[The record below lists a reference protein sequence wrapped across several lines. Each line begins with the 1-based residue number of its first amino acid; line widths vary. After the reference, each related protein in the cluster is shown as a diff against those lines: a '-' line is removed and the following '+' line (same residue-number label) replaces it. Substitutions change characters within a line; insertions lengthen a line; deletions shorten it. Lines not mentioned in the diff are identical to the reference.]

1 MSGHVQILLSTA
13 RELRKTPELKHAL
26 GKLTRSAL
34 ELVHAAQSSLRILD
48 AEGKRLLVCARTG
61 PSVHLSEF
69 TPFSPGEGVVGW
81 VVEQGRPALV
91 EDATSDPRFVPRP
104 DQVDVPR
111 SIIAAPLH
119 GTRGCVGV
127 LSMARLE
134 PPAFCEDEL
143 DILSL
148 LAEMAAPHL
157 DVARL
162 AVLSQT
168 DDLTLL
174 YNRRY
179 LDDVLPREID
189 RAKRYGHPLSVLML
203 DLDNFKEVNDRHG
216 HACGDEV
223 LRILGD
229 RLRAFS
235 RLADVALRWGGEEFV
250 VLMPETNGTQARE
263 VAERL
268 RMGIGHQPYATSKGD
283 LVCTLSMGVA
293 CLDAGDDAVGL
304 MRRVDDA
311 LYRAKR
317 SGRDRVT

>member
-1 MSGHVQILLSTA
+1 MSGSVEVLLAAA
-13 RELRKTPELKHAL
+13 RELRQTPELKIAL
-26 GKLTRSAL
+26 GKLTESAL
-34 ELVHAAQSSLRILD
+34 ELVEASQASLRILD
-48 AEGKRLLVCARTG
+48 GEGKRLLVSARSG
-61 PSVHLSEF
+61 PSVHLSEK
-69 TPFSPGEGVVGW
+69 TPFRRGEGVIGW
-81 VVEQGRPALV
+81 VVEQGQPALV
-91 EDATSDPRFVPRP
+91 EDAVADPRFQPRP

-127 LSMARLE
+127 LSMARLD
-134 PPAFCEDEL
+134 PPAFGGDDL
-143 DILSL
+143 DLLCL

-174 YNRRY
+174 YNRRF

-189 RAKRYGHPLSVLML
+189 RARRYGHALSVLVL
-203 DLDNFKEVNDRHG
+203 DLDHFKQVNDRHG
-216 HACGDEV
+216 HATGDEV

-250 VLMPETNGTQARE
+250 VLMPETNGAQARE

-268 RMGIGHQPYATSKGD
+268 RVGIGHPPFSTSAGD
-283 LVCTLSMGVA
+283 VICTLSVGVA
-293 CLDAGDDAVGL
+293 SLDAGDDAVGL
-304 MRRVDDA
+304 MRRADDA

-317 SGRDRVT
+317 AGRDQVA